1 MSVPV
6 LDQRGGIFTLTWVP
20 EKLTATIS
28 RISQQKDRV
37 PCEVT
42 FTTTA
47 ASYSPHLFHTALNL
61 TAGLTMKRVAKTL
74 AGKYS
79 KIAEA
84 EAEVILE
91 QLSVL
96 VLKAYRQ
103 GEDAVDLWSDAEIDI
118 TKQDYKIEPLIIAN
132 APNLFFGDG
141 GTGKSTLG
149 VLFGIMIQLPWLD
162 NPLGLKVTHGRVLYL
177 DWEGDKLGIAKRLK
191 SIYKGNNVSGNDD
204 INVSIA
210 YRRCNMPLMD
220 DIEAIQ
226 KLVLERNIDTVII
239 DSLGYAC
246 NRDLSVPETATA
258 MHNCIRSLNVTSIIF
273 HHISKD
279 KRAKKET
286 PFGSVYF
293 RNSCRM
299 AWNVK
304 RSQEKDNPIMDIMLK
319 HDKGNDVMNL
329 PPVGIRI
336 TFDEGKRR
344 VSKASIK
351 EMPEFAGEASVPS
364 QIRDILADGSKTTI
378 QISQRIGKN
387 DAYARAV
394 LSSMKLKGEV
404 VKVGRSEWGL
414 SI

>member
-1 MSVPV
+1 MSIPA
-6 LDQRGGIFTLTWVP
+6 LDQRGGIFTLTWLP
-20 EKLTATIS
+20 EKLVATIS

-47 ASYSPHLFHTALNL
+47 PGYSPHIWHTNPNL
-61 TAGLTMKRVAKTL
+61 IAGTTFGRIAKTL
-74 AGKYS
+74 AKKYPR
-79 KIAEA
+79 ITEDEA
-84 EAEVILE
+84 DAIIE

-103 GEDAVDLWSDAEIDI
+103 GEEAIELSSETDIDI
-118 TKQDYKIEPLIIAN
+118 TKQEYKIEPLIIAG

-141 GTGKSTLG
+141 GVGKSTLG
-149 VLFGIMIQLPWLD
+149 VLFAVMIQLPWEE
-162 NPLGLKVTHGRVLYL
+162 NPLGMKVTHGRVLYL

-191 SIYKGNNVSGNDD
+191 SIIRGAGMEFGLDFT
-204 INVSIA
+204 
-210 YRRCNMPLMD
+210 YRRCFMPLMD

-246 NRDLSVPETATA
+246 NRDLAVPETATSI
-258 MHNCIRSLNVTSIIF
+258 HNCIRSLNVTSIIF

-279 KRAKKET
+279 KRVKKET

-304 RSQEKDNPIMDIMLK
+304 KSQEKDSPVMDIMLK

-329 PPVGIRI
+329 PAVGIRI
-336 TFDEGKRR
+336 TFDEGKRII
-344 VSKASIK
+344 SKAKIS
-351 EMPEFAGEASVPS
+351 EMPEFAAEASIPN
-364 QIRDILADGSKTTI
+364 QIRDLLTEGAKSITE
-378 QISQRIGKN
+378 ISQRIGKN

-394 LSSMKLKGEV
+394 LSRMKLDGQV
-404 VKVGRSEWGL
+404 VKIGRSEWGL